1 MNWTVGKKMY
11 AGFIFILLIMGSIGW
26 MSFSNM
32 GSMNESS
39 KQITSFWMPGV
50 EAINRL
56 DSRIQDVQ
64 AAMLKH
70 IISPTAEEMNAAE
83 KERATAIEAIHNEY
97 TYYEKSLISDEDH
110 RQFNS
115 LKSEVEVWLAHT
127 EKTLKA
133 SQAGNDSE
141 AVRLF
146 NEGQVLKNRLNKPL
160 DELVNFNSEGAK
172 RASAESDQTYT
183 SGLLLTSLL
192 LAGGLLV
199 GLGTAFFLTR
209 AITRPLQAATRN
221 IKEVAL
227 GNLTVEPLNAAGKD
241 EIAQLSHS
249 SDEMVKA
256 LKQLIGSVL
265 GSSQSV
271 AAAAQQISASTQEIA
286 SGATSQAG
294 SAQTVNE
301 LFREL
306 SIAIDS
312 VARGAESAASLSTQ
326 TKEVAEQGGQTI
338 RASVEAIGQLEQSM
352 EKLRGDS
359 DKIGQ
364 IIGVID
370 DIADQT
376 NLLALNAAI
385 EAARAG
391 EQGKGFAVVADEVRK
406 LAERSSDATKEIA
419 AIIKGMQNN
428 TNESVHAVS
437 KAVGLSHQIG
447 SAFTNIVAKVN
458 DTASQV
464 SEIAAASEEQAAQ
477 AEEVLRS
484 TESIAATSEEAASAA
499 EETASASQSLAQLS
513 EDLNETVSAFKIQ

>member
-1 MNWTVGKKMY
+1 M
-11 AGFIFILLIMGSIGW
+11 
-26 MSFSNM
+26 
-32 GSMNESS
+32 
-39 KQITSFWMPGV
+39 
-50 EAINRL
+50 
-56 DSRIQDVQ
+56 
-64 AAMLKH
+64 
-70 IISPTAEEMNAAE
+70 
-83 KERATAIEAIHNEY
+83 
-97 TYYEKSLISDEDH
+97 
-110 RQFNS
+110 
-115 LKSEVEVWLAHT
+115 
-127 EKTLKA
+127 
-133 SQAGNDSE
+133 
-141 AVRLF
+141 
-146 NEGQVLKNRLNKPL
+146 
-160 DELVNFNSEGAK
+160 
-172 RASAESDQTYT
+172 
-183 SGLLLTSLL
+183 
-192 LAGGLLV
+192 
-199 GLGTAFFLTR
+199 
-209 AITRPLQAATRN
+209 
-221 IKEVAL
+221 
-227 GNLTVEPLNAAGKD
+227 
-241 EIAQLSHS
+241 
-249 SDEMVKA
+249 
-256 LKQLIGSVL
+256 
-265 GSSQSV
+265 
-271 AAAAQQISASTQEIA
+271 
-286 SGATSQAG
+286 
-294 SAQTVNE
+294 
-301 LFREL
+301 
-306 SIAIDS
+306 
-312 VARGAESAASLSTQ
+312 ARGAESAASLSTQ

-391 EQGKGFAVVADEVRK
+391 DQGKGFAVVADEVRK

-464 SEIAAASEEQAAQ
+464 NEIAAASEEQAAQ